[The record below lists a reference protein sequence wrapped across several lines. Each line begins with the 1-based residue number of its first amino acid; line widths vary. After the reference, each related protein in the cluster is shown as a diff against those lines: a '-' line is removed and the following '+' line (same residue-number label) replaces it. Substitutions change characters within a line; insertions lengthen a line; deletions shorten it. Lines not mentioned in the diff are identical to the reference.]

1 MGCFLKNSPWTTVAI
16 AAVLVLPAVFVPR
29 LEAATGRTSLSSA
42 ANLGLYVSTINRRLM
57 VIGVTGTY
65 ANLGVRFGDQIV
77 AVNGRRVAAEA
88 AFLNRLTMAK
98 RGSASVTLTIA
109 RNGRLRTLN
118 VPAISAAPRSTRS
131 GGGFGGG
138 FMNPDLM
145 VMTSQGVMHRDAAER
160 LGLPG
165 TPITGTPEWPEHPA
179 GGGFSGGG
187 FMNPTLMVMTSQGVM
202 HRDAA
207 ARLGLPGTP
216 ISGTPE
222 WPEHPG
228 GNEQPPGQ

>member
-1 MGCFLKNSPWTTVAI
+1 MRCFLKNSPWTTVALATVLML
-16 AAVLVLPAVFVPR
+16 AAPCVPR
-29 LEAATGRTSLSSA
+29 LEAATGRSSLSSA
-42 ANLGLYVSTINRRLM
+42 AHLGLYVSTINRRLM

-88 AFLNRLTMAK
+88 AFLNRLAMAK

-109 RNGRLRTLN
+109 RNGRLQNLN
-118 VPAISAAPRSTRS
+118 VPVTTAPVSTRS
-131 GGGFGGG
+131 AGGFGGG

-165 TPITGTPEWPEHPA
+165 TPITGSQEWPEHPA

-187 FMNPTLMVMTSQGVM
+187 FMNPSLMVMTSQGVM

-216 ISGTPE
+216 ITGSV
-222 WPEHPG
+222 EHP
-228 GNEQPPGQ
+228 QGQ

>member
-109 RNGRLRTLN
+109 RNGRLRT
-118 VPAISAAPRSTRS
+118 
-131 GGGFGGG
+131 
-138 FMNPDLM
+138 
-145 VMTSQGVMHRDAAER
+145 
-160 LGLPG
+160 
-165 TPITGTPEWPEHPA
+165 
-179 GGGFSGGG
+179 
-187 FMNPTLMVMTSQGVM
+187 
-202 HRDAA
+202 
-207 ARLGLPGTP
+207 
-216 ISGTPE
+216 
-222 WPEHPG
+222 
-228 GNEQPPGQ
+228 

>member
-1 MGCFLKNSPWTTVAI
+1 MRCFLKNSPWTTVALT
-16 AAVLVLPAVFVPR
+16 AVLMLAAPSVPR
-29 LEAATGRTSLSSA
+29 LEAATGRASLSNA
-42 ANLGLYVSTINRRLM
+42 TNLGLYVSTINRRLM

-109 RNGRLRTLN
+109 RNGRLQTVN
-118 VPAISAAPRSTRS
+118 VPAITAAPRSTRS
-131 GGGFGGG
+131 AGGFGGG

-165 TPITGTPEWPEHPA
+165 TPITGTPEWPQHPA
-179 GGGFSGGG
+179 GGGFGGGGFSGGG
-187 FMNPTLMVMTSQGVM
+187 FMNPSLMVMTSQGVM

-207 ARLGLPGTP
+207 ERLGLPGTP
-216 ISGTPE
+216 ITGTPE
-222 WPEHPG
+222 WPEHPA
-228 GNEQPPGQ
+228 GN